1 MRLPPRHRLMLI
13 PAFVLGILFW
23 AGFGAT
29 LDYTNTTDFCLSCH
43 EMSQSVGKEYLA
55 STHYVT
61 PSGAGAGCSDCH
73 VPKEFFA
80 KIWRKILAS
89 REVYHTLA
97 GTIDTP
103 EKFEQHRLELAE
115 RVWARMEASDSRE
128 CRNCHAYGRMDFHKQ
143 SDRGQK
149 KMQQAM
155 ERGTTCIECHK
166 GLTHNLPEGY
176 REDD

>member
-1 MRLPPRHRLMLI
+1 MTISPSRWLMLTV
-13 PAFVLGILFW
+13 AFLLGIIFW
-23 AGFGAT
+23 AGFEST
-29 LDYTNTTDFCLSCH
+29 LAYTNTTDFCLSCH
-43 EMSQSVGKEYLA
+43 EMSQSVGKEYLE
-55 STHYVT
+55 STHYKT

-73 VPKEFFA
+73 VPQQFFA
-80 KIWRKILAS
+80 KVWRKIKAS
-89 REVYHTLA
+89 REVYHTVL

-103 EKFEQHRLELAE
+103 EKFEEHRLELAE
-115 RVWARMEASDSRE
+115 RVWARMEATDSRE
-128 CRNCHAYGRMDFHKQ
+128 CRNCHNYGRMDFHKQ

-149 KMQQAM
+149 KMKQAM